1 MNITFL
7 GATGEVT
14 GSCYLME
21 HNNIKFLVDFG
32 LYQGTEN
39 DYLLNSKLPDFDPSE
54 ISFLILTHAHIDHC
68 GRIPFLVKKGFK
80 GKIFC
85 TGGTAHLA
93 EILLLDSANIMES
106 DIEIENEKR
115 ISAGLEKVEPIF
127 SKDDVVEA
135 MQYFYPLE
143 YDEFV
148 SENGLKIKFIN
159 AGHLFGSASVILEDE
174 SSGKKICFSGDIG
187 SGNNP
192 LLNYPSIPESVDTV
206 IMESTYGNRIHENV
220 ELRGNILA
228 KTIEH
233 FISEKNIVLIPAFA
247 VGRVQEL
254 IYILINNYK
263 ENNQLEKFTSIDF
276 YIDSPLSNEAKK
288 IFLKEN
294 KYLKPELS
302 NKIENNF
309 DPFKFK
315 NIHYVNDMKESIY
328 ISKNKNPKVIIS
340 SSGMCDGGR
349 IINHI
354 KELIDYE
361 KCALIFVGYQGE
373 GTLGRTIQSGKPEIK
388 IENKT
393 LPVKLSKTTITGFS
407 GHGDKNMLLKWVKT
421 NNSNSQ
427 KVFITHGEEDSRESF
442 KKLLSE
448 NINSQIIIPKINET
462 FEL

>member
-1 MNITFL
+1 
-7 GATGEVT
+7 
-14 GSCYLME
+14 
-21 HNNIKFLVDFG
+21 
-32 LYQGTEN
+32 
-39 DYLLNSKLPDFDPSE
+39 
-54 ISFLILTHAHIDHC
+54 
-68 GRIPFLVKKGFK
+68 
-80 GKIFC
+80 
-85 TGGTAHLA
+85 
-93 EILLLDSANIMES
+93 
-106 DIEIENEKR
+106 
-115 ISAGLEKVEPIF
+115 
-127 SKDDVVEA
+127 
-135 MQYFYPLE
+135 
-143 YDEFV
+143 
-148 SENGLKIKFIN
+148 
-159 AGHLFGSASVILEDE
+159 
-174 SSGKKICFSGDIG
+174 
-187 SGNNP
+187 
-192 LLNYPSIPESVDTV
+192 
-206 IMESTYGNRIHENV
+206 MESTYGNRIHENV
-220 ELRGNILA
+220 ELRGSILA
-228 KTIEH
+228 KTIEQ

-254 IYILINNYK
+254 IYILINYYK
-263 ENNQLEKFTSIDF
+263 ENNQLEKFTSIDV

-288 IFLKEN
+288 IFLKES

-302 NKIENNF
+302 DKITNNF

-361 KCALIFVGYQGE
+361 KCTLIFVGYQGD
-373 GTLGRTIQSGKPEIK
+373 GTRGRTIQSGKPEIN

-448 NINSQIIIPKINET
+448 NIDSQIIIPKINET